1 MGERK
6 RHRKTVTDQ
15 GLLVSQSFS
24 LRRIGSHR
32 HDRTE
37 PKINTHSLT
46 PVLQHMKHIHSPTL
60 LPVYSVTHTTP
71 AQSARYTRCLT
82 LMLQYPQ
89 HTLARKMLRRVI
101 LQLDTLEH
109 TIHKLAKRRPTCNT
123 LHQQHF
129 WRRREHK
136 HIPNMQIFTTLS
148 KHYHGIHSFYRA
160 TIFHRATIFQI
171 FSYARVWDKDF
182 KLFYKDCTH
191 KEQYFKVKRLVRYF
205 HEMLMFYYF
214 FKTFP
219 GPKITILELLFC
231 FT

>member
-1 MGERK
+1 
-6 RHRKTVTDQ
+6 
-15 GLLVSQSFS
+15 
-24 LRRIGSHR
+24 
-32 HDRTE
+32 
-37 PKINTHSLT
+37 
-46 PVLQHMKHIHSPTL
+46 
-60 LPVYSVTHTTP
+60 
-71 AQSARYTRCLT
+71 
-82 LMLQYPQ
+82 MLQYPQ

-129 WRRREHK
+129 WRRRERK

-160 TIFHRATIFQI
+160 TIFQI
-171 FSYARVWDKDF
+171 FS

-214 FKTFP
+214 SKHFQDLKS
-219 GPKITILELLFC
+219 LF
-231 FT
+231 